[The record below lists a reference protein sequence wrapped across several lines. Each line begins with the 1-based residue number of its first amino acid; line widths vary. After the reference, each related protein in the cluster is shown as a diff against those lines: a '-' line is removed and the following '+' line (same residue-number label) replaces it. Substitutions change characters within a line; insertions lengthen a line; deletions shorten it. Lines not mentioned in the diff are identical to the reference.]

1 MIKISNEVKQMIV
14 DEENI
19 LNPILK
25 AHTDYVM
32 VMTAKNLDN
41 AIMGKEKAKA
51 AILKLK
57 EWYAQANE

>member
-1 MIKISNEVKQMIV
+1 MKKVSKEVIQMLI
-14 DEENI
+14 DEENV